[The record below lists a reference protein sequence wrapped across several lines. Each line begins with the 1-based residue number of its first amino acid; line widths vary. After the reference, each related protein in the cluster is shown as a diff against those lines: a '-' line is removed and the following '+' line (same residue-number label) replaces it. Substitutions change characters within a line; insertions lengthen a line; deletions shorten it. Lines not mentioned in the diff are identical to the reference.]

1 GKNKFDLMLYD
12 SKTDKTQTIA
22 SSIDTP
28 YKYVFL
34 SANGK
39 AMIACKMDEKA
50 GRLSIFTANED
61 NNWELKGVK
70 GMGNSISIGY
80 IRISYDGKHMLLQN
94 ESGLRVADL

>member
-1 GKNKFDLMLYD
+1 MLYD

-22 SSIDTP
+22 STTGTP

-34 SANGK
+34 SDNGK
-39 AMIACKMDEKA
+39 ALIACKMDEKA

-61 NNWELKGVK
+61 NNWELKNVK
-70 GMGNSISIGY
+70 GLGNSISIGY
-80 IRISYDGKHMLLQN
+80 IRISYDGKHMLLHN